1 MYRVIVK
8 TMPIRVT
15 AGGIEH
21 VPSFKS
27 YIGKDATEAINE
39 IAEKRSFIKVMDCIG
54 LNGYR
59 NITMWRN
66 ERHIE
71 IICKTNSVD
80 DILSERISPSQANW
94 TVEDIFLYED
104 RPKMGQGFY

>member
-1 MYRVIVK
+1 
-8 TMPIRVT
+8 MPIRIT
-15 AGGIEH
+15 ADGGIKH

-27 YIGKDATEAINE
+27 FIGKDATKTIEAI
-39 IAEKRSFIKVMDCIG
+39 AKYLSYKKVMDCIG
-54 LNGYR
+54 FNGYR
-59 NITMWRN
+59 NITMWGSYH
-66 ERHIE
+66 HIE

-104 RPKMGQGFY
+104 RPQMGQGFY